1 MCDTAVALGNV
12 TRDHQVYFAKNSDR
26 DVNEAQY
33 LEMVAAA
40 DHAAGETVQCTYIE
54 IPQAAHTYRVLLSKP
69 YWMWGAEMGVNEQGV
84 AIGNEAVFTRLKPVK
99 EPGLIG
105 MDILRLALERSASAE
120 EALHVILGLLRDFGQ
135 SGNCS
140 VDHELFYHNSFLIA
154 DRTGAWVL
162 ETAGEQWAAKQV
174 RDFYTISNKIT
185 IGSDWDL
192 ASDDLVRVAIDKG
205 WCKNRKNFHFA
216 NCYSDFL
223 YSNFSQAASRR
234 SCSYDYL
241 QKHAGEIDLFAMMDM
256 LRIHNPENDHW
267 AVDRSLTEWTVC
279 VHKGF
284 GPIRASQSVASL
296 VCRLSEAGDLHLA
309 TGTSAPCLSL
319 FKPIWM
325 EAGLPEDLRDKP
337 GGQFDARSIWWQHE
351 LLHRE
356 ILKDFEHRAQ
366 LIHTERDRLERQ
378 WIEAAL
384 AQTNESVSDK
394 LNLTDQAFRTAGER
408 TLEWYEKI
416 KRQQITRKNA
426 FYYEAEWRGHNRK
439 ANLPV

>member
-1 MCDTAVALGNV
+1 MCDTAVALGNM

-33 LEMVAAA
+33 LEIVEAA
-40 DHAAGETVQCTYIE
+40 DHAARDTVKCTYIE

-69 YWMWGAEMGVNEQGV
+69 YWMWGAEMGVNEHGV
-84 AIGNEAVFTRLKPVK
+84 AIGNEAVFTRLKPGK

-105 MDILRLALERSASAE
+105 MDLLRLALERSASAE

-140 VDHELFYHNSFLIA
+140 VDHDLYYHNSFLMA
-154 DRTGAWVL
+154 DRSSAWVL
-162 ETAGEQWAAKQV
+162 ETAGEQWAAKKV
-174 RDFYTISNKIT
+174 KDYYTISNKIT
-185 IGSDWDL
+185 IGSNWDL

-205 WCKNRKNFHFA
+205 WCKGREDFHFA

-223 YSNFSQAASRR
+223 YSNFSQAAKRR

-241 QKHAGEIDLFAMMDM
+241 QAHTGEIDLFSMMDM
-256 LRIHNPENDHW
+256 LRTHNADVDHW

-284 GPIRASQSVASL
+284 GPIRASQSTASL
-296 VCRLSEAGDLHLA
+296 ICRLSEAGDLHLV

-319 FKPIWM
+319 FKPVWM
-325 EAGLPEDLRDKP
+325 EADLPESGEVKP
-337 GGQFDARSIWWQHE
+337 GGEYDARSIWWQHE

-356 ILKDFEHRAQ
+356 ILKDFNQRSRMIQ
-366 LIHTERDRLERQ
+366 PERGEFESK
-378 WIEAAL
+378 WIESAL
-384 AQTNESVSDK
+384 KGSRGSGKAKQQMM
-394 LNLTDQAFRTAGER
+394 DQAFREAGELTR
-408 TLEWYEKI
+408 KWYEKV
-416 KRQQITRKNA
+416 KQQEISKKNA
-426 FYYEAEWRGHNRK
+426 FYYNLEWRNHNRK
-439 ANLPV
+439 ANIPV